1 MPIQPEPE
9 SRNIRE
15 AGYALSAGA
24 GTALLQSSLKQL
36 REVGYATEFL
46 LFLRYTGS
54 LLISVFLVLRH
65 VDTPVGAKWGIL
77 SRFRPMKPAEQ
88 LLRGVLMLG
97 TTLGVFLSTEYLTVA
112 QLAAL
117 SLATWPLFALLMSR
131 LFGERVSKPMW
142 VILSTLTS
150 LGGLGLLLLAAG
162 VDDLP
167 RFVKGTLIVC
177 GASLCTALNQHF
189 GRRANLRG
197 ENQYVTMF
205 YQSLLGTPLTGVLW
219 FVPIGPFAKIEFDVS
234 QVAPGHLHWLVL
246 VAVLGFLPQ
255 LWYLRAA
262 KAPISRTTPMTAFQ
276 PVIAG
281 GFDFMFDDILP
292 SRLGLLGLAVM
303 LVGAMFGWPAT
314 FAQRKQ
320 PPKPGTN

>member
-1 MPIQPEPE
+1 MPVQPQSAP
-9 SRNIRE
+9 RFLGA
-15 AGYALSAGA
+15 AGYAIAAGA

-36 REVGYATEFL
+36 REVGYSTEFL
-46 LFLRYTGS
+46 LSLRYTGA
-54 LLISVFLVLRH
+54 LLISVFLVLRY
-65 VDTPVGAKWGIL
+65 VGTPVDAKWGVL
-77 SRFRPMKPAEQ
+77 SRFKPMKLGEQ
-88 LLRGVLMLG
+88 LFRGVLMLG

-117 SLATWPLFALLMSR
+117 SLATWPLFALLLSP
-131 LFGERVSKPMW
+131 LFGERISKLMW

-167 RFVKGTLIVC
+167 RFAKGALIVC

-189 GRRANLRG
+189 GRRANRRG

-205 YQSLLGTPLTGVLW
+205 YQSLLGSLITAVLW
-219 FVPIGPFAKIEFDVS
+219 FVPIWRFARIEFEPG
-234 QVAPGHLHWLVL
+234 QVASSHLVWLGL

-262 KAPISRTTPMTAFQ
+262 KAPISQTTPMTALQ

-281 GFDFMFDDILP
+281 LFDYMFDDIVP

>member
-1 MPIQPEPE
+1 MPIQPRSAPWLTK
-9 SRNIRE
+9 E
-15 AGYALSAGA
+15 AGYALAAGA

-36 REVGYATEFL
+36 REVGYSTELL
-46 LFLRYTGS
+46 LFLRYTGA
-54 LLISVFLVLRH
+54 LLISVFLVLRY
-65 VDTPVGAKWGIL
+65 VSTPVDAKWGIL

-97 TTLGVFLSTEYLTVA
+97 TTVGVFLSTEYLTVA

-117 SLATWPLFALLMSR
+117 SLATWPLFALLLSP
-131 LFGERVSKPMW
+131 LFGERVSKLMW
-142 VILSTLTS
+142 VTLSTLTS

-177 GASLCTALNQHF
+177 GASVCTALNQHF
-189 GRRANLRG
+189 GRRANRRG

-205 YQSLLGTPLTGVLW
+205 YQSLLGTPLTAVLW
-219 FVPIGPFAKIEFDVS
+219 FVPIGPFAKVEFDIS
-234 QVAPGHLHWLVL
+234 QVVPGHLPWLGL

-262 KAPISRTTPMTAFQ
+262 KAPISRTTPVTAFQ
-276 PVIAG
+276 PPIAG
-281 GFDFMFDDILP
+281 VFDFMFDDIVP

-303 LVGAMFGWPAT
+303 LVGAMLGWPAT